1 MNADLQRILTEYDD
15 RSTVE
20 IMHETYA
27 QLEWI
32 RYARRRK
39 PGWTARFYHSL
50 FGRWPEAWM
59 KTLTPVP
66 ATALVE
72 KLVRRRDRLFLK
84 GVRERERNA
93 RAAVHAGA
101 AEAASEDRRAGGDVE
116 VEGGFDLADM
126 AGGGYYAGDRPAAVR
141 CPGARRGG

>member
-15 RSTVE
+15 RSPGE
-20 IMHETYA
+20 IMRDTYV

-32 RYARRRK
+32 RYSKRRK

-50 FGRWPEAWM
+50 FDRWPEAWM
-59 KTLTPVP
+59 KALTPVP

-93 RAAVHAGA
+93 RATLRGGV
-101 AEAASEDRRAGGDVE
+101 AEAAGQNGHAGGDVE

-141 CPGARRGG
+141 RQGARRGG